1 MILYH
6 VTAKASL
13 PSIDREGLKARC
25 GDFCIGDNKGR
36 KGVYFWRHQNM
47 GMNTAAK
54 WGVGTKGGCVL
65 VTVEIP
71 DSHLGSLQ
79 RDTEY
84 FEDETEAWVFP
95 TDIPRSWITSIQ
107 KAKRAWHEIKVW
119 GMTF

>member
-6 VTAKASL
+6 VTAKTSL
-13 PSIDREGLKARC
+13 PSIDREGLKAQC
-25 GDFCIGDNKGR
+25 GSFCTGDNENR
-36 KGVYFWRHQNM
+36 KGVYFWRHENM

-54 WGVGTKGGCVL
+54 WNGAL

-71 DSHLGSLQ
+71 DSCLGSLR

-95 TDIPRSWITSIQ
+95 TDIPRSWIVSIQ
-107 KAKRAWHEIKVW
+107 KAKPAWHEINVW
-119 GMTF
+119 GSPF